1 MTLEE
6 AIKNV
11 KEVVIKNR
19 KVQYFYEN
27 NPTVWNDGGERMIRC
42 RMCADEHEQL
52 VNWLTKLKA
61 IESAYDK
68 FKEKAEGFYAADD
81 EATEFIERIKTILS
95 NEDKSSVHDR
105 SKINVENNNPIL
117 NDFMK
122 KSNY

>member
-6 AIKNV
+6 AIKRE
-11 KEVVIKNR
+11 KEVVNKNR

-81 EATEFIERIKTILS
+81 EATEFIEKVKTILL
-95 NEDKSSVHDR
+95 NEDKLSVQDIC
-105 SKINVENNNPIL
+105 KTNIENNNPIL

-122 KSNY
+122 KANY